1 MPQRTRIDIQ
11 TPPLPTPDRRR
22 FLRWL
27 AASPLLATIPGC
39 VPRGLAAGPD
49 GPGNAPPSAADGPGD
64 TLPPTPTPHAPRTP
78 LDPPATPLPAQA
90 GDALDVFDMEQ
101 VAATTVPPAHF
112 GYIQTGVDGEETQL
126 GNRTALERIHIRARR
141 LVDVSRLDMRV
152 TLFGREWPTPIIVA
166 PCGSQRAFH
175 PDGELGTARA
185 ALARE
190 HLQVL
195 STVSST
201 AVEEVNEA
209 RGEPVWYQ
217 LYATSNWSVTEAVVG
232 RVRAAGCPVVVLT
245 VDLPVGSNRLTLRR
259 WSRTD
264 ERTCVGCHRPRG
276 RAPTVKPM
284 FQGTDYAP
292 EDFRAP
298 GMTWDF
304 IGRLRGITDQ
314 RIVVKGLVT
323 REDARLALEHG
334 VDAIWVSNHGGRSE
348 GSGRATIDALPEIAD
363 AVNGRV
369 PVIVDGGFRR
379 GSDIFKGI
387 ARGADAVAVGR
398 PYLWGL
404 GAFGQPGVERVLEI
418 LRDEL
423 AMTMRLA
430 GAPSLAR
437 IATSSIGSGG

>member
-1 MPQRTRIDIQ
+1 MAHRASP
-11 TPPLPTPDRRR
+11 PTPDRRR

-39 VPRGLAAGPD
+39 
-49 GPGNAPPSAADGPGD
+49 APPHPGTAPSGSGP
-64 TLPPTPTPHAPRTP
+64 LPTGRST
-78 LDPPATPLPAQA
+78 PPAPANPLGPFRHGGAPPLPSEAA
-90 GDALDVFDMEQ
+90 AALDVFDMER

-141 LVDVSRLDMRV
+141 LVDVSRLDTRV

-166 PCGSQRAFH
+166 PCGSQKGFH
-175 PDGELGTARA
+175 PEGELATARA
-185 ALARE
+185 AQAAG

-195 STVSST
+195 STVTST

-217 LYATSNWSVTEAVVG
+217 LYATSNWSVTEAVVE
-232 RVRAAGCPVVVLT
+232 RVRAAGCPVIVLT
-245 VDLPVGSNRLTLRR
+245 VDLPGGSNRLTLER

-264 ERTCVGCHRPRG
+264 DRTCVSCHRPGG

-284 FQGTDYAP
+284 FQGTEYRPA
-292 EDFRAP
+292 DFRTP

-304 IGRLRGITDQ
+304 IGQLREITDQ
-314 RIVVKGLVT
+314 KIVLKGLMT
-323 REDARLALEHG
+323 HEDARLALEHG

-348 GSGRATIDALPEIAD
+348 GSGQATIDALPEIAN
-363 AVNGRV
+363 AVNRRI

-379 GSDIFKGI
+379 GSDIVKGI

-418 LRDEL
+418 LRREL
-423 AMTMRLA
+423 AITMRLA
-430 GAPSLAR
+430 GTPSLAS
-437 IATSSIGSGG
+437 IGESSIGRG